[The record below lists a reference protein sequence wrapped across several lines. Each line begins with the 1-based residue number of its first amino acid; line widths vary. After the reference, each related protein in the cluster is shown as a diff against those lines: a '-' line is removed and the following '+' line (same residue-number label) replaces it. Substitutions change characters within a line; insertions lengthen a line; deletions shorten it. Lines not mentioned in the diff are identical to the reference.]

1 MVRGLLV
8 VMACLVVQRG
18 LSGAWASV
26 PGLSS
31 CGAWA

>member
-8 VMACLVVQRG
+8 VTACLVQRG